1 MCSLCCGRTR
11 EAAACA
17 GCSWYQPP
25 VRSYDPLPRFS
36 TQEVA
41 DSEHLQRISFPVE
54 AGLCSLDRARDF
66 ALSGVGLRLL
76 EDGSEVAVGDL

>member
-1 MCSLCCGRTR
+1 
-11 EAAACA
+11 
-17 GCSWYQPP
+17 
-25 VRSYDPLPRFS
+25 
-36 TQEVA
+36 VA